1 MKKPLRW
8 VALPLAL
15 CLLAGCAAA
24 PAATS
29 DGPRRYEASFLDVF
43 DTVTTILGYAEDEE
57 TFRARAQEVH
67 DELLSYH
74 QLFDI
79 YNDYDGINNLKTVND
94 NAGVAPVEV
103 DPAIVDLL
111 TDCKDLYDTTSGRVN
126 VAMGSVLALW
136 HDARELAVN
145 DPERAALPDA
155 AALEEAAGHTDLSQV
170 VIDEAASTVYL
181 PDPAMRLDVG
191 AVAKGWSVERVCED
205 APEGL
210 LLSVGG
216 NVRATGPKADGTAW
230 VAGVQDPDGGAY
242 LCTVE
247 VRDVSVVTSGD
258 YQRYFTVD
266 GVRYHHI
273 IDPDTLY
280 PAQYWRSVTILCAD
294 SGLADALSTALFTL
308 PQEEGQK
315 LLDATG
321 AEALWMDLEGNL
333 LESPGFGDYLRT

>member
-1 MKKPLRW
+1 MRHPVRW
-8 VALPLAL
+8 AAALAAL
-15 CLLAGCAAA
+15 SLLAGCAAPTAA
-24 PAATS
+24 PQ
-29 DGPRRYEASFLDVF
+29 GPKRYEATFLDVF
-43 DTVTTILGYAEDEE
+43 DTVTTVLGYAEDEE
-57 TFRARAQEVH
+57 TFRAGAQEVH

-79 YNDYDGINNLKTVND
+79 YNDYDGLNNLKTVND
-94 NAGVAPVEV
+94 NAGIAPVEV
-103 DPAIVDLL
+103 DGAIVELL
-111 TDCKDLYDTTSGRVN
+111 TDCKDFYETTAGRVN
-126 VAMGSVLALW
+126 VAMGSVLSLW
-136 HDARELAVN
+136 HDARETAVN
-145 DPERAALPDA
+145 DPESAALPDE
-155 AALEEAAGHTDLSQV
+155 AALKEAAKHTDLSLV
-170 VIDEAASTVYL
+170 EIDEEASTVYL
-181 PDPAMRLDVG
+181 PDPDMRLDVG

-216 NVRATGPKADGTAW
+216 NVRATGDKADGSPW
-230 VAGVQDPDGGAY
+230 VAGVQNPDGGAY

-280 PAQYWRSVTILCAD
+280 PASYWRSVTILCAD

-308 PQEEGQK
+308 PQAEGQK
-315 LLDATG
+315 LLDESG

-333 LESPGFGDYLRT
+333 LESPGFSNYLRT

>member
-1 MKKPLRW
+1 M
-8 VALPLAL
+8 ALPLAL
-15 CLLAGCAAA
+15 SLLAGCAAA

-29 DGPRRYEASFLDVF
+29 DGPKRYEATFLDVF
-43 DTVTTILGYAEDEE
+43 DTVTTVMGCADEEE
-57 TFRARAQEVH
+57 TFRAQTQELH

-79 YNDYDGINNLKTVND
+79 YNDYDGLNNLKTVND

-103 DPAIVDLL
+103 DPVIVDLL
-111 TDCKDLYDTTSGRVN
+111 TDCKDLYDTTGGRVN
-126 VAMGSVLALW
+126 VAMGSVLSLW
-136 HDARELAVN
+136 HDAREASID
-145 DPERAALPDA
+145 DPENAALPDDG
-155 AALEEAAGHTDLSQV
+155 ALREAAEHTDLSLV
-170 VIDEAASTVYL
+170 EIDAEASTVYL
-181 PDPAMRLDVG
+181 PDPDMRLDVG
-191 AVAKGWSVERVCED
+191 AVAKGWSVERVCEN

-216 NVRATGPKADGTAW
+216 NVRATGPKADGSNW
-230 VAGVQDPDGGAY
+230 VAGVQNPDGGSY

-308 PQEEGQK
+308 PQAEGQR